1 MAANEIVP
9 AQNYRQDLVTSGIVI
24 ETEDLWKTYEMGAE
38 QLHALRGLSLHIRK
52 GEYVA
57 IMGPSG
63 SGKSTL
69 MNLIGC
75 LDSPTR
81 GSYWLAGRLVSQ
93 LDDDDLASI
102 RNKEI
107 GFVFQT
113 FNLLPRAT
121 ALHNVELPL
130 IYNGTPAPERIERAK
145 KVLAQVD
152 LADRMTHKPNELS
165 GGQRQRVAIARALV
179 NNPSIVLADEPTGNL
194 DSRSSEEVLR
204 IFSRLNEEGRTVV
217 LITHE
222 PDVAAQAKRVIRLQD
237 GEVVADERRCEVHDA
252 APVIGLQ
259 KSAHAGA
266 FASSAAG
273 SGTQERGV

>member
-1 MAANEIVP
+1 MPERLARP
-9 AQNYRQDLVTSGIVI
+9 DTFRQDLVAQGVAILA
-24 ETEDLWKTYEMGAE
+24 EGLWKTYEMGGE
-38 QLHALRGLSLHIRK
+38 KLHALRGIDLTIRK

-75 LDSPTR
+75 LDTPTS
-81 GSYWLAGRLVSQ
+81 GKYWLAGRLVSE
-93 LDDDDLASI
+93 LDDDELAAI

-130 IYNGTPAPERIERAK
+130 IYNGTPPAQRIEKAKRALES
-145 KVLAQVD
+145 VELGN
-152 LADRMTHKPNELS
+152 RMMHRPSELS

-179 NNPSIVLADEPTGNL
+179 NSPSIVLADEPTGNL
-194 DSRSSEEVLR
+194 DSKT
-204 IFSRLNEEGRTVV
+204 G
-217 LITHE
+217 
-222 PDVAAQAKRVIRLQD
+222 D
-237 GEVVADERRCEVHDA
+237 
-252 APVIGLQ
+252 
-259 KSAHAGA
+259 
-266 FASSAAG
+266 
-273 SGTQERGV
+273 